1 MNEAVFK
8 QLPAPLLADIYNSD
22 AVVLEGFEMVGK
34 SYLLNVIKEKYEE
47 FKQPVLA
54 YRPDWEGSLNDK
66 VISRGNRYI
75 PGIVLFDVWK
85 NLHSINKPKLL
96 LDRWLASTYVY
107 SIMYDQEQDCKYIS
121 DMIKGHE
128 SAVGDNMRLI
138 FIYKCHKTRGD
149 ASKFYDMAIRD
160 AEHSDKYDKFEDFND
175 YYRNYE
181 KADAL
186 YRNFFKSMCKFK
198 VYCINSIDNELIEE
212 FN

>member
-1 MNEAVFK
+1 MTDELFQK
-8 QLPAPLLADIYNSD
+8 LPASLVADIYYSG

-34 SYLLNVIKEKYEE
+34 SYLLNGIKEKYEE
-47 FKQPVLA
+47 YNQPVLA

-75 PGIVLFDVWK
+75 PGIVLFDIWK
-85 NLHSINKPKLL
+85 NLNSTSKPKLL

-128 SAVGDNMRLI
+128 DAVGSDMKLI
-138 FIYKCHKTRGD
+138 FIYKCHKNNDEARE
-149 ASKFYDMAIRD
+149 FYDMAIND
-160 AEHSDKYDKFEDFND
+160 NDHSDKYDKFEDFED

-198 VYCINSIDNELIEE
+198 VYCISSIDNELIEE